1 MKIMLLFALFLTT
14 ALFGAGSEPG
24 PEVISIRYPGGARR
38 TIIPQEGMTTS
49 FRGDVTGRPRVIS
62 VVQESGSGP
71 EMPIAV
77 GTVVQPG
84 QGPATQIGRP

>member
-1 MKIMLLFALFLTT
+1 
-14 ALFGAGSEPG
+14 
-24 PEVISIRYPGGARR
+24 
-38 TIIPQEGMTTS
+38 MTTS